1 MVVSHKQITKMLS
14 QRLYHISLEIL
25 LESTINHL
33 KIEETKNYLD
43 ELCKHY
49 DEINKNEHFKN
60 LVEDKTEFY
69 KKRLL
74 NEDET
79 LFIQETHTPYLIKN
93 QELITEKDKLL
104 VYTIIQYWSFK
115 FRLPHY
121 LIYQKLAT
129 TFQIHPTISNEINS
143 FFGDKEIL
151 QKSKNYI
158 KINPKLGKEADNLE
172 GEWVDGNKPEQLISE
187 EKVVS
192 SKIENTLHVLNLEK
206 DRFMLI
212 MFDREDTTFIKN
224 DQKQLEGCCLIE
236 SGDTITTNIK
246 SKISYAELKK
256 KLVENHFS
264 KNFYLSA
271 SRVAVKYKNRKG
283 IRPFNFIG
291 QPGELIGVV
300 GREGSGKSTLLKLL
314 SGIEKPKSGSVF
326 INGYDINKN
335 PYQTNGYI
343 GYVPEEDLLYPELTA
358 YENLSIAA
366 QLYLRGAEANSVK
379 NLVDDILTEIELWDI
394 RDLRIGKSSEK
405 LIQPGQRRLLNIA
418 LELIRDPQILIVDNS
433 PYSLSMS
440 DSSKVIDILNKFTF
454 KGKLIITSITQTCG
468 NSFEYFDNLF
478 ILDQGGIPVYF
489 GPRYNALHYLLCF
502 LPSGI
507 TQAYLENE
515 NYSTET
521 LLDLLNQREVGV
533 DGNQGLKKYLDAEQL
548 YNNYIDQPLSLIA
561 QSRKR
566 KKTPGYQI
574 HVPKLEKQFI
584 VYFIRNFKTKIS
596 RRRDLSFTIFAAPFI
611 AFILAVILRNSEGTE
626 YNYGT
631 NPNIPA
637 FFYLSIIVNVFL
649 GLTQSV
655 REIMRERYVLK
666 KEENL
671 NLSLFSYINSKI
683 AYLFIIL
690 TIQSFLF
697 TLIANPILEIYGMF
711 LYHWIIYFTCGAGGV
726 LLGLVFSL
734 THRTFESIVLKSVPV
749 TIILIII
756 LGGGWIPLQDLNFT
770 RDRYTP
776 FLSDLSITRWAYEA
790 IMVEQYSGNPYQKN
804 FFQVDKEI
812 SKGSFNS
819 YHLLPALRNS
829 VDYISSEV
837 ESKNEN
843 DNDSVNVLAE
853 ALKNRFEFYVLSEEV
868 FPFEF
873 LDSLSNQSFDMNI
886 MEAANEYISYLDYYF
901 YKQYNSSL
909 RQKNAA
915 TDSLSD
921 ILGANGLEI
930 LRERHVNTTVSQKVR
945 NSAQRNS
952 LKLAKN
958 YWIQLSDP
966 IFQTP
971 DNNIGRSA
979 LFLPEKRFNNQS
991 IKTYEFNLSVLWLF
1005 NFLFYILLITNLANR
1020 ISNIVKVS

>member
-1 MVVSHKQITKMLS
+1 MLS
-14 QRLYHISLEIL
+14 QRLYHISLEII

-33 KIEETKNYLD
+33 KIDETIAFID
-43 ELCKHY
+43 EICKRY
-49 DEINKNEHFKN
+49 DEANKNDLLKN
-60 LVEDKTEFY
+60 LVIEKTAFY
-69 KKRLL
+69 RHSLL
-74 NEDET
+74 SEDET

-104 VYTIIQYWSFK
+104 VYTIIQYWIYKFK
-115 FRLPHY
+115 FPNP
-121 LIYQKLAT
+121 LIYQKLANT
-129 TFQIHPTISNEINS
+129 LRIHPTICNEINS
-143 FFGDKEIL
+143 FFGDKESL

-158 KINPKLGKEADNLE
+158 RINPKKDKEAENLE
-172 GEWVDGNKPEQLISE
+172 GEWVDGNRPEQLVSE

-212 MFDREDTTFIKN
+212 MFDKEDTSFIKN

-246 SKISYAELKK
+246 AKISYAELKK

-271 SRVAVKYKNRKG
+271 SRVEVRYKNNKG

-300 GREGSGKSTLLKLL
+300 GREGSGKSTFLKLL
-314 SGIEKPKSGSVF
+314 GGIEKPKSGSVY

-335 PYQTNGYI
+335 PYQSNGYI

-358 YENLSIAA
+358 YENLNFAA
-366 QLYLRGAEANSVK
+366 QLYLRDADTNSVK
-379 NLVDDILTEIELWDI
+379 NLVDDILTQVELWDI

-405 LIQPGQRRLLNIA
+405 NIQPGQRRLLNIA

-478 ILDQGGIPVYF
+478 ILDHGGIPVYF

-507 TQAYLENE
+507 TQAYIEQE

-521 LLDLLNQREVGV
+521 LLDLLNQREVEA
-533 DGNQGLKKYLDAEQL
+533 DGKLSRKRYLDTEKL

-561 QSRKR
+561 KSRKR

-574 HVPKLEKQFI
+574 HLPKLEKQFL
-584 VYFIRNFKTKIS
+584 VYFLRNFKTKIS
-596 RRRDLSFTIFAAPFI
+596 RRKDLSFTIFAAPFI
-611 AFILAVILRNSEGTE
+611 AFILAIILRNSEGMD
-626 YNYGT
+626 YSFNT

-655 REIMRERYVLK
+655 REIMRERYVLR

-671 NLSLFSYINSKI
+671 HLSLFSYINSKI

-711 LYHWIIYFTCGAGGV
+711 LNHWIIYFTCGAGGV

-734 THRTFESIVLKSVPV
+734 THSTFESIVLKSIPV
-749 TIILIII
+749 TLILIII

-790 IMVEQYSGNPYQKN
+790 VMVEQYSGNPYQKN
-804 FFQVDKEI
+804 FFSVDKEI

-829 VDYISSEV
+829 IEYISTEV
-837 ESKNEN
+837 ESEKEKET
-843 DNDSVNVLAE
+843 DSVRVISE
-853 ALKNRFEFYVLSEEV
+853 ALKNRFEFYVFSEEV

-873 LDSLSNQSFDMNI
+873 LDSLSVKKHNLQMI
-886 MEAANEYISYLDYYF
+886 EAAEEYISYLDYYF
-901 YKQYNSSL
+901 YKLYNKSL
-909 RQKNAA
+909 GKKNAI

-921 ILGANGLEI
+921 VLGAGGLQL
-930 LRERHVNTTVSQKVR
+930 LREKHVNASISQKVR

-952 LKLAKN
+952 LKLSKN
-958 YWIQLSDP
+958 HWIQLSDP
-966 IFQTP
+966 IYQTP

-979 LFLPEKRFNNQS
+979 LFFPEKRFNNQV

-1005 NFLFYILLITNLANR
+1005 NFLFYILLITNLINR
-1020 ISNIVKVS
+1020 VSCFFKTN